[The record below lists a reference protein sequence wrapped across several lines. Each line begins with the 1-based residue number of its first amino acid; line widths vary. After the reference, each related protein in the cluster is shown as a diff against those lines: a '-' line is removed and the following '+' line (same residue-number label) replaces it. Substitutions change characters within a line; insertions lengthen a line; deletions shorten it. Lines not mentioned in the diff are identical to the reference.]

1 MTPAAIAAP
10 RVAIVVRTKDRP
22 QLLCRALL
30 NIDEQTFPD
39 YSVVVVNDAG
49 DPAAVDAVVAAAP
62 PQTRDRTTVLHR
74 AESAGMEAAANAG
87 LRASSSEFCCIHD
100 DDDLW
105 EPRFLERTVAF
116 LDARPQ
122 TEMVVVRIFIRYEE
136 VIDGEYV
143 ETGRQEFWTD
153 LPAITVQHLL
163 ITNRMVPIG
172 VIYRRRLHDDV
183 GFYDESLPVVGDWE
197 FNLRVAA
204 RHEIGILDEAL
215 ALWCQRPGATGAS
228 ANSVLAAQQL
238 HEQYDLKVRADAI
251 REDLV
256 AGGSMGPYLY
266 QAYLMQ
272 EVFRHVDLWGERLTH
287 QLVQQVDA
295 QGERLEQEINR
306 RADGLGHEQSE
317 LFGRA
322 FDQMHGRL
330 DRLERL
336 LANRT
341 NPLYLAKRGF
351 DKVFRGRTEV
361 E

>member
-1 MTPAAIAAP
+1 M
-10 RVAIVVRTKDRP
+10 
-22 QLLCRALL
+22 
-30 NIDEQTFPD
+30 
-39 YSVVVVNDAG
+39 
-49 DPAAVDAVVAAAP
+49 
-62 PQTRDRTTVLHR
+62 
-74 AESAGMEAAANAG
+74 
-87 LRASSSEFCCIHD
+87 
-100 DDDLW
+100 
-105 EPRFLERTVAF
+105 
-116 LDARPQ
+116 
-122 TEMVVVRIFIRYEE
+122 
-136 VIDGEYV
+136 
-143 ETGRQEFWTD
+143 
-153 LPAITVQHLL
+153 
-163 ITNRMVPIG
+163 
-172 VIYRRRLHDDV
+172 
-183 GFYDESLPVVGDWE
+183 
-197 FNLRVAA
+197 
-204 RHEIGILDEAL
+204 
-215 ALWCQRPGATGAS
+215 
-228 ANSVLAAQQL
+228 LAAQRL

-351 DKVFRGRTEV
+351 DKVFRGRTDV